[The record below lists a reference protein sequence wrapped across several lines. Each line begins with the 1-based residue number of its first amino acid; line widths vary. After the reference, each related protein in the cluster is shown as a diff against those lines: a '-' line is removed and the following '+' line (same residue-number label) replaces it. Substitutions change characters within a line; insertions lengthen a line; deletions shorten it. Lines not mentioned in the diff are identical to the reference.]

1 MKKGTLHFCTHL
13 IFMEYEMPLMTTGM
27 FSWGFP
33 IQPACHLLFRI
44 CIGGRLE
51 EVALFKN
58 RQTPRVRGEKGS
70 KSWCS
75 FGHTEPL
82 LLSSIRMK

>member
-27 FSWGFP
+27 FSQFS
-33 IQPACHLLFRI
+33 QPVRI

-51 EVALFKN
+51 EVILFKN
-58 RQTPRVRGEKGS
+58 RQTPRVRGEKGP